1 MAHVMFFGKRL
12 ASFWV
17 HLRRGLAVAQEV
29 ELAASA
35 LAFRTVIVLAP
46 LVILASSLSIYFLG
60 EEFIVPALQYVP
72 EVLRTPLLEVYEAS
86 HAYAF
91 EAGMISVFLG
101 YVLMMGWWRT
111 WWQVTARLIRPF
123 RQRAVPVWGQA
134 LFPALFLLM
143 LWIVPSVP
151 SLVAITGFSDMWSTL
166 SLYLLVWVS
175 TGLLYW
181 CSAPRI
187 VRRRWVG
194 WVYGVVWSAGVAIV
208 ITGLWWLFPLYVR
221 WSLTWQVYGSASWL
235 VIFLVFTYLSLWV
248 VLLGFRLW
256 ILQLWR
262 VRQARQRQRTNQAD
276 SAQVQYAWQS
286 PAGQAL
292 PSESE
297 PDPDPHSSSTT

>member
-1 MAHVMFFGKRL
+1 MAHVMFSGKRL
-12 ASFWV
+12 ASFWAR
-17 HLRRGLAVAQEV
+17 LRKGLTVAQEV

-60 EEFIVPALQYVP
+60 EEFILPALQYVP
-72 EVLRTPLLEVYEAS
+72 EMLRAPLLEVYQAS

-91 EAGMISVFLG
+91 QAGMISVLLG

-123 RQRAVPVWGQA
+123 RQRTTPAVGQA
-134 LFPALFLLM
+134 LFPGLFLLL
-143 LWIVPSVP
+143 LWVVPSVP
-151 SLVAITGFSDMWSTL
+151 SIVAVSGFSQMWSTV
-166 SLYLLVWVS
+166 SLYLLVWMA

-181 CSAPRI
+181 WSAPR
-187 VRRRWVG
+187 
-194 WVYGVVWSAGVAIV
+194 VVQRSWLGILWGLIWSAGIALAIA
-208 ITGLWWLFPLYVR
+208 GLWWLFPQYIR

-235 VIFLVFTYLSLWV
+235 VVFLMFTYLSLWL

-262 VRQARQRQRTNQAD
+262 IRQRKRQTAYTVSD
-276 SAQVQYAWQS
+276 
-286 PAGQAL
+286 
-292 PSESE
+292 PSRQ
-297 PDPDPHSSSTT
+297 PWHSSSHQTVNPRRIPQAP